1 MTEHFSLYLLSLV
14 IFQASVLQNLRSAM
28 RRQIRRHSS
37 RRSSSRRRLGRLWNR
52 LFHRGSRLRG
62 QIPLLTPPG
71 HAHTNTHTVL
81 GLHSYNTV
89 DANAEDLREGVEQ
102 TPSPCSTAALGLA
115 LQAHAEAFCLS
126 ERESPPSPF
135 SPSSPASPRSTSD
148 TLEDEDE
155 DDRSSELSG
164 ARIRPKSQCSSPKC
178 EEEDSPPGPPDSP
191 KYSTNRS
198 RTSRRLVQE
207 LAAELRGV
215 SIVRYTSVGVSPLSS
230 PESPTS
236 SSGRCEEQRGLRKPH
251 VDSHTDSLTDVL
263 LSPLEVSKKSS
274 GTEDTP
280 GDRL

>member
-1 MTEHFSLYLLSLV
+1 
-14 IFQASVLQNLRSAM
+14 M

-71 HAHTNTHTVL
+71 HTHMNTHTVL
-81 GLHSYNTV
+81 GLLSYNTV
-89 DANAEDLREGVEQ
+89 DATTEELREGVEQ

-115 LQAHAEAFCLS
+115 LQAHTEALCLS

-135 SPSSPASPRSTSD
+135 SPPSPASPRSTSD
-148 TLEDEDE
+148 TLEDED
-155 DDRSSELSG
+155 DSSELSG
-164 ARIRPKSQCSSPKC
+164 ARIRPKSSTQCSSPKC

-198 RTSRRLVQE
+198 RSSRRLVQE

-215 SIVRYTSVGVSPLSS
+215 SLVRYTSVGVSPLSS

-236 SSGRCEEQRGLRKPH
+236 SSGRSGEQRSLSTLRKPH
-251 VDSHTDSLTDVL
+251 VDAHTDSLTDVL
-263 LSPLEVSKKSS
+263 LSPLGESKKSS

>member
-1 MTEHFSLYLLSLV
+1 
-14 IFQASVLQNLRSAM
+14 M

-71 HAHTNTHTVL
+71 HTHTNTHTVL

-89 DANAEDLREGVEQ
+89 DANTEESRDGVEQ

-115 LQAHAEAFCLS
+115 LQAHTEAFCLP

-135 SPSSPASPRSTSD
+135 SPSSPASPHSTSD

-155 DDRSSELSG
+155 DDRSLDMSG
-164 ARIRPKSQCSSPKC
+164 ARIRPKSSTQCLSPKC
-178 EEEDSPPGPPDSP
+178 QEDDSPPGPPDSP

-215 SIVRYTSVGVSPLSS
+215 SLLRYTSVGVSPLSS

-236 SSGRCEEQRGLRKPH
+236 SSGRSEEQRGLPILRKTH
-251 VDSHTDSLTDVL
+251 MDTNTDQLTDVL
-263 LSPLEVSKKSS
+263 LSPGQTPLGESKKSS

-280 GDRL
+280 DDRL